1 MFIPY
6 KQADGTTILAEVTD
20 EVGAFI
26 LENDREMAN
35 ADRRE
40 RYHVHF
46 HIEDM
51 EYEGEALAAYDSP
64 EDEVIR
70 KETQREIRDAM
81 SKLTDT
87 QFRRLTMKADGMT
100 LKEIAAAEGTSIVAV
115 KNSLDYAIKKFKKFY
130 KST

>member
-26 LENDREMAN
+26 LENDREMTN

-40 RYHVHF
+40 RYHVRF

-51 EYEGEALAAYDSP
+51 EYEGETLACYDSP

-70 KETQREIRDAM
+70 KETQREINDAM

-87 QFRRLTMKADGMT
+87 QFRRLMMKADGMT

-130 KST
+130 KDT